1 MRSGLA
7 CNRVQSA
14 RRSIDR
20 DHVVLFG
27 IVVAGLVLV
36 CTTFGAL
43 ALGPP
48 VPALSTDRST
58 GSQEL
63 AGAKASLEQGSGPA
77 ALLSQHGIASLLAP
91 APIIPS
97 AGSYTWDNLTTSVGA
112 APPAGLPVMTWD
124 PADGYVLL
132 YVGFTVHGD
141 FANTWTYANGTWTNI
156 TASTTGAPPV
166 LLAPSI
172 AYDPS
177 TSQVILFGGE
187 NRTDQLRNFTWAYHA
202 GAWVNLTSTAGA
214 PPSARLVATMTTDS
228 TDGEV
233 VLVGGQNASGAFLRD
248 TWTFKHG
255 TWANVT
261 SAQSFA
267 LRPMAYP
274 TLTDY
279 PGHGAFLVGD
289 MIYNATNLVPGTF
302 EFSAGMWTN
311 LTSTVG
317 PEPQGVAFGSGFYVP
332 SLAAVLTFG
341 FIVVTSN
348 GGSFLYPTTWE
359 FVGGAW
365 QNITS
370 ITGTTA
376 DQFGEFAGSAFDPI
390 DQSILTFSGINPFT
404 SHISSATWVLSA
416 PPSVRAAA
424 SKAVVDTGTNVAF
437 SGTVSNGLDPNSVRW
452 SFGDGGTATSTS
464 ATHTYAHPG
473 VYVANLTATD
483 FRGTTGTATVTVFVN
498 AAPTV
503 SVALAPTSPVAGS
516 AVGLVPAVS
525 GGTAPFTYAWS
536 FGDGSTSTAAAPT
549 HTYSGSGSFTVEL
562 TVTDSVGASASSNMT
577 VTVASAPVSSSAV
590 SLTSGTGLY
599 LLLGIVLLLIVVVL
613 LAVLLARKPREPR
626 AAAGAYTGSSSG
638 RSQPPIPPG
647 AT

>member
-1 MRSGLA
+1 MLA
-7 CNRVQSA
+7 CIA
-14 RRSIDR
+14 
-20 DHVVLFG
+20 
-27 IVVAGLVLV
+27 
-36 CTTFGAL
+36 FGAL
-43 ALGPP
+43 ANGLV
-48 VPALSTDRST
+48 VPANSSSRSSGT
-58 GSQEL
+58 QEL
-63 AGAKASLEQGSGPA
+63 AQAKASLEQGSGPA
-77 ALLSQHGIASLLAP
+77 TLLSPHMMASLLAP
-91 APIIPS
+91 SSIFPS
-97 AGSYTWDNLTTSVGA
+97 AGSYTWDNLTTGVGT
-112 APPAGLPVMTWD
+112 APPAGLPAMTWD

-132 YVGFTVHGD
+132 YVGLTVRGD
-141 FANTWTYANGTWTNI
+141 FADTWTYANGTWTNI

-166 LLAPSI
+166 LLALSI

-187 NRTDQLRNFTWAYHA
+187 TPDGQLRNYTWAYHA
-202 GAWVNLTSTAGA
+202 GTWVNLTSTAGA
-214 PPSARLVATMTTDS
+214 PPSARIVAAMTTDS

-248 TWTFKHG
+248 TWTFKDG

-317 PEPQGVAFGSGFYVP
+317 PEPQGVALGSGFYVP

-359 FVGGAW
+359 FIGGAW

-376 DQFGEFAGSAFDPI
+376 DQFGEFAGAAFDPI
-390 DQSILTFSGINPFT
+390 DQSVLTFSGINPFT

-416 PPSVRAAA
+416 PPSVSATA

-437 SGTVSNGLDPNSVRW
+437 SGTVSNGLDPNSVSW

-464 ATHTYAHPG
+464 ASHTYAHPG
-473 VYVANLTATD
+473 VYEANLTATD
-483 FRGTTGTATVTVFVN
+483 IRGTSGTATVTVFVN
-498 AAPTV
+498 AAPAV
-503 SVALAPTSPVAGS
+503 SVALVPTSPVAGT
-516 AVGLVPAVS
+516 AVGFVPSLS

-549 HTYSGSGSFTVEL
+549 HTYSGSGSFTVKL
-562 TVTDSVGASASSNMT
+562 TVTDSIGASASSNMT
-577 VTVASAPVSSSAV
+577 VTVASAPASTNAV

-626 AAAGAYTGSSSG
+626 GATTADSRSSG
-638 RSQPPIPPG
+638 GGSQPSIPPG